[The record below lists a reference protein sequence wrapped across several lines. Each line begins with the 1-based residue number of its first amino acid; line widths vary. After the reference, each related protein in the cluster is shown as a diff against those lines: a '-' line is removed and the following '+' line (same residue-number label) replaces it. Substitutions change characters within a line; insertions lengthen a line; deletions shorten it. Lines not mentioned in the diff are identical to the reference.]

1 MFRRRRPHI
10 LVVDDEPDMCWALE
24 NILSREGYQITTVTN
39 GKEALELAREK
50 RFEVVFIDAKLPDMD
65 GIELSS
71 QIKEINPKAAI
82 VMISGYFY
90 QEDKAI
96 EEGLAQ
102 GLYAGFISKPFNL
115 DEIRLA
121 AKKALEVARGRQR
134 LKAALAR

>member
-1 MFRRRRPHI
+1 MVRFRVGRRPHI

-39 GKEALELAREK
+39 GKEALELARGK
-50 RFEVVFIDAKLPDMD
+50 RFKVAFIDAKLPDMD
-65 GIELSS
+65 GIELSG
-71 QIKEINPKAAI
+71 QIKEINPQAAI

-102 GLYAGFISKPFNL
+102 GLYVGFISKPFDL
-115 DEIRLA
+115 DEVRLA
-121 AKKALEVARGRQR
+121 AKKALKQ
-134 LKAALAR
+134 